1 MTEWNVFSN
10 YYRSKIALSSN
21 RIRWNEIFLGV
32 SRDDFFV
39 FLHSSAIYNF
49 LENYD
54 SPTVGKG
61 LRRPSTAVIS
71 TRWAKRKRTKMKKKE
86 RKKNSNCHTQSQLK
100 QFKGARNRLK
110 HKSSS
115 SVSKRLLNNL
125 AQCKGARAS
134 PFTAFM
140 AQLRPKLKKNIPF
153 KHQREKK
160 IINFQ
165 FYYSLSDSLCSPWL
179 DFQLCCF
186 VRWWSEIIFWN
197 SPVFAPSRLI
207 PPLLFLV
214 SHSPRISVPFA
225 NGKRFCFFFHQCFF
239 FVKTIFGN
247 RTLQFS

>member
-1 MTEWNVFSN
+1 MTAQQWEKDWGDPQLQS
-10 YYRSKIALSSN
+10 YR
-21 RIRWNEIFLGV
+21 
-32 SRDDFFV
+32 RD
-39 FLHSSAIYNF
+39 
-49 LENYD
+49 ER
-54 SPTVGKG
+54 GEKG
-61 LRRPSTAVIS
+61 
-71 TRWAKRKRTKMKKKE
+71 RKWKKKE
-86 RKKNSNCHTQSQLK
+86 RKNSNCHTQSQLK

-186 VRWWSEIIFWN
+186 CSMMVWN
-197 SPVFAPSRLI
+197 NFLKLSCFCSFSTHSSPAFSRLTLSPYLRTI
-207 PPLLFLV
+207 RKWQKILFLL
-214 SHSPRISVPFA
+214 PSV
-225 NGKRFCFFFHQCFF
+225 FFF
-239 FVKTIFGN
+239 
-247 RTLQFS
+247 S